1 MAHQVSWLPGGLGF
15 GAGRVI
21 DTHAHDVPLSRKL
34 PRLFSHLDRARP
46 AGDARFPQGEAAKLS
61 DLIEDMD
68 RARVTSCLVVL
79 HEETAEFFR
88 LAAAHPGR
96 LYGLAYYDSLSPRQG
111 LERVRSLCEDHPD
124 LILGVTAAFPC
135 FDQDPRMNDFAPLY
149 EYCLQRDLPVQFH
162 PEDGGDMEEA
172 GRPMAIAVLAR
183 TYPRLKLVCLDGGG
197 RWHGEMPGW
206 LRRFPN
212 LFLQVEALQ
221 HVEVEGEG
229 EPRILRALLRAAGS
243 GRVLFGSDWRGRT
256 ESYFHRVE
264 VVRRL
269 PWWQRRNVA
278 WRTAVRVYGP
288 RILGNRKMEAGN
300 RSD

>member
-1 MAHQVSWLPGGLGF
+1 MAHRVSWLPGGLRF
-15 GAGRVI
+15 GAGRII

-34 PRLFSHLDRARP
+34 PRLFSHLDRMLP
-46 AGDARFPQGEAAKLS
+46 AGDALRRQSESAELS

-79 HEETAEFFR
+79 HQETAEFFR

-96 LYGLAYYDSLSPRQG
+96 LYGLAYYDSLSPRRG
-111 LERVRSLCEDHPD
+111 LEQVRSLREDHPH
-124 LILGVTAAFPC
+124 LILGVATAFPC

-162 PEDGGDMEEA
+162 PGGDPGPGEA
-172 GRPMAIAVLAR
+172 RGPMAIGVLAR
-183 TYPRLKLVCLDGGG
+183 TYPRLKLVCLHAGE
-197 RWHGEMPGW
+197 RWQGETPGW
-206 LRRFPN
+206 LRAFPN
-212 LFLQVEALQ
+212 LFL
-221 HVEVEGEG
+221 EVEGDG
-229 EPRILRALLRAAGS
+229 EPRVLRALLRAFGSRNLMFGS
-243 GRVLFGSDWRGRT
+243 GWRGRT
-256 ESYFHRVE
+256 ENYVHRVE

-288 RILGNRKMEAGN
+288 RILGNRKLETGN
-300 RSD
+300 RNG